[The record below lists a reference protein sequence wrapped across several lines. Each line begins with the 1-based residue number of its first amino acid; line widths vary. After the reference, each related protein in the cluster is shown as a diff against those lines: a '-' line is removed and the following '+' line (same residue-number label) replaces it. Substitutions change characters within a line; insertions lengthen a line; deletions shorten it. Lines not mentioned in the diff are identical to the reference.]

1 MAKTYTPKQ
10 TQQEKLKEI
19 TDNIEQGIKDVFSSE
34 KYTQYL
40 QTMSQFHN
48 YSLNN
53 TILIAMQNPDA
64 TRVAGF
70 NKWKDNFE
78 RHVKKGEKGLK
89 IIVPSPY
96 KTKTQVNKLDPKT
109 KKPIL
114 DKNGSPQT
122 ETIERETVAF
132 KLATVFDVSQTEG
145 KELPSIT
152 TTLTSDVQQ
161 YEDFFKALE
170 KVSPVPIS
178 FEKIG
183 KNGVKGY
190 FNLTEQRIV
199 LGEGASELQS
209 IKTLIHEIAHSKL
222 HNVDKDILPSQYE
235 LTSSRSTQEVEAESI
250 AYTICQYYGLD
261 TSDYSFGYI
270 AGWSSD
276 KELTDLKSSL
286 TTINKTSSE
295 LITGID
301 KQLAILAKERE
312 ALTINEPISQAH
324 YNKPLVGKIKYLDM
338 NGEVAYDKKFTD
350 RADFEKTVASSADCG
365 EPIDI
370 TVFSATK
377 EDRAFVYKLDPPL
390 LFCTFAEFGT
400 EFELDDN
407 IKELALKLKDKYF
420 AIHETDTGFDYTFYN
435 RHFDPLDGGVY
446 DDPTSNI
453 HEAIKE
459 ILDEESLNSAKVTDY
474 DLLTEVEDLRDEREP
489 QINNE
494 KVIFDENNFLNN
506 TNDSF
511 AIYQLKDKFINDL
524 MFKNFEK
531 LNQEGLSISSDNYK
545 LVYTNSI
552 DLSKNNINQTLED
565 LFVEFNFKHPADFT
579 GHSLSVSDIVA
590 IKQDNVVS
598 SYYVDSIGFKAIN
611 DFIKSPTVGIRT
623 LAPSRFKDTTAFIG
637 TDNKL
642 YLGNKN
648 QLDEFGNYNNSDNS
662 LVLVSNSDMPL
673 NFLTSFHTILTQ
685 NEALQKGHYT
695 MADYVELDR
704 IQKEVLPKFEQA
716 IEFTFGDGKTFEL
729 STEQNYNMIDGIV
742 NNEPPK
748 PPKKKKESVIAQLK
762 NKPHKPHKPQRTR
775 KTKTKENEREI

>member
-1 MAKTYTPKQ
+1 MAKTYPPKQ

-19 TDNIEQGIKDVFSSE
+19 TDNIEHGIKDVFSSE

-40 QTMSQFHN
+40 QTMSQFHS

-53 TILIAMQNPDA
+53 TILISMQNPDA
-64 TRVAGF
+64 TRVASF

-78 RHVKKGEKGLK
+78 RHVKKGEKGIK

-122 ETIERETVAF
+122 ETVERETVAF
-132 KLATVFDVSQTEG
+132 KIATVFDVSQTEG
-145 KELPSIT
+145 KELPSIA
-152 TTLTSDVQQ
+152 TTLTGDVEQ

-183 KNGVKGY
+183 KNSVKGY
-190 FNLTEQRIV
+190 FSLTEQRIV

-222 HNVDKDILPSQYE
+222 HNADKDILPSQHE
-235 LTSSRSTQEVEAESI
+235 LNSSRSTQEVEAESI

-261 TSDYSFGYI
+261 TSEYSFGYI
-270 AGWSSD
+270 AAWSSD
-276 KELTDLKSSL
+276 KELSDLKSSL

-301 KQLAILAKERE
+301 KQLAELSKERE
-312 ALTINEPISQAH
+312 AQAINKPIIQAH
-324 YNKPLVGKIKYLDM
+324 YNKPLVGKIEHLDET
-338 NGEVAYDKKFTD
+338 GKVFYDEKFTN
-350 RADFEKTVASSADCG
+350 RAAFEKAVASSVDCG

-377 EDRAFVYKLDPPL
+377 ADKAFVYKLDPPPH
-390 LFCTFAEFGT
+390 CTFADFGT
-400 EFELDDN
+400 EFELDNN
-407 IKELALKLKDKYF
+407 IKELALKLKDKFF
-420 AIHETDTGFDYTFYN
+420 AIHETDTGFDYTFFN
-435 RHFDPLDGGVY
+435 RHLDPLDGGVY

-459 ILDEESLNSAKVTDY
+459 ILDEESLNSAKVTNY
-474 DLLTEVEDLRDEREP
+474 DLLTEFEDLRDVRET

-524 MFKNFEK
+524 IFKNFEK
-531 LNQEGLSISSDNYK
+531 LNQEGLSISSDNYN
-545 LVYTNSI
+545 LVYTGDI
-552 DLSKNNINQTLED
+552 DLSKNNINQTLENI
-565 LFVEFNFKHPADFT
+565 FFKFNIKRPDDFT

-598 SYYVDSIGFKAIN
+598 SYYVDSCGFEQLS
-611 DFIKSPTVGIRT
+611 DFVKSPTVGIRT
-623 LAPSRFKDTTAFIG
+623 LAPSRFKDKTAFTG

-673 NFLTSFHTILTQ
+673 NFLTSFHTMSTQ
-685 NEALQKGHYT
+685 AEALQKGHYT

-704 IQKEVLPKFEQA
+704 IQKEVLPKFEQT

-729 STEQNYNMIDGIV
+729 GTEQNYNMIDGIV

-762 NKPHKPHKPQRTR
+762 NKPHKPQRTR